1 MMKVTD
7 IAAFVAAQDS
17 PVMANLSVV
26 DALNVLPDGL
36 YITDTDR
43 RILFWNKAA
52 EAITGWPAEQVV
64 GRHCRDG
71 VLNHQD
77 QNGLPLCGEEQCPL
91 HRAIVTGQSLAEPL
105 LIYAQHKDGQRIPIE
120 VMVSPLR
127 NAAGTIVGG
136 VELFRDAASFHEDLR
151 AAGLVQ
157 RHVLECDL
165 PEGGPLSCKIHHMPA
180 KLIGGDFFR
189 VERLGP
195 NQYAAMVADVMGH
208 GISAALFTMQMRVIW
223 DDLDYM
229 LGYPE
234 AFMSCMNDRLRK
246 FVRRDNYFSTAC
258 HVVVDVAAGQ
268 VALTSAGHPPPILR
282 RADGRFEEL
291 LAGGPALG
299 LIDGASYP
307 ESVVR
312 FGPGDGLLLYT
323 DGAIEVMDRG
333 GVELGT
339 AGLIRLCS
347 ELRKDGLPEL
357 TALEDAILRFGSD
370 VRFQDDVSFVSLA
383 G

>member
-1 MMKVTD
+1 MKVTD
-7 IAAFVAAQDS
+7 IAALVSAQAS
-17 PVMANLSVV
+17 PVMANLSAV
-26 DALNVLPDGL
+26 DVLNVLPDGL

-43 RILFWNKAA
+43 RVLFWNKAA
-52 EAITGWPAEQVV
+52 EAITGWTAEQVI
-64 GRHCRDG
+64 GQYCRDN
-71 VLNHQD
+71 LLKHTD
-77 QNGLPLCGEEQCPL
+77 QNGTPLCGEEQCPL
-91 HRAIVTGQSLAEPL
+91 HRAMVTGQSLVEPL
-105 LIYAQHKDGQRIPIE
+105 LIYAQHSNGQRIPVE

-127 NAAGTIVGG
+127 DADGTIVGG

-157 RHVLECDL
+157 RHVLECKL
-165 PEGGPLSCKIHHMPA
+165 PEGGPLSCALHHTPA
-180 KLIGGDFFR
+180 KMVGGDFFR
-189 VERLGP
+189 VEQLGP

-208 GISAALFTMQMRVIW
+208 GISAALFTMQMRVMW

-246 FVRRDNYFSTAC
+246 FVSQDDYFSTAC
-258 HVVVDVAAGQ
+258 HVVVDVAAGRL
-268 VALTSAGHPPPILR
+268 ALTSAGHPPPILR
-282 RADGRFEEL
+282 RADGRFEEIQ
-291 LAGGPALG
+291 AGGPALG
-299 LIDGASYP
+299 LIEGASYP
-307 ESVVR
+307 ETVVR
-312 FGPGDGLLLYT
+312 FERGDSLLLYT

-339 AGLIRLCS
+339 AGLIRLCG
-347 ELRKDGLPEL
+347 ELRKDGLPDL
-357 TALEDAILRFGSD
+357 TALEDAILKYSAE